1 MTSDFLPTVTGCG
14 SGNGRRQI
22 LLLLLVTTMMLMMIS
37 PSSCFSTSNSGLII
51 PSSLLSSSSV
61 IQSSRTSR
69 TTMVILS
76 SKKDNNNN
84 NNDLD
89 DDDDEINFSLVDR
102 RKALIGVGGIV
113 SSSLLFNSHSF
124 NSNNNVAMAA
134 EPTST
139 SSTTSTSA
147 SITKKV
153 FPTWTIGPKNNQV
166 QFPTMALNTVGLS
179 AEDTVRACTIA
190 VQYGFTH
197 FDFHPG
203 KERDGVS
210 QFMKLGKID
219 RSKLF
224 LNTKIRKPKPG
235 TSPEDAAIEVQ
246 KQIEDDLQAL
256 NTNYV
261 DMLMLRDSP
270 DCEVM
275 KSQWAVLEN
284 ALLTGKTKSIGVVNY
299 CEESLRCLLKSCK
312 IKPAINYYYLHV
324 GMTSSGTSMLSGS
337 ELLRGYKLRDYCDRY
352 KIKTF
357 AYGAFGEPEANKSIE
372 LLSNPLL
379 KSIGDGTNN
388 IYNFKNHGDSSRT
401 PEEVA
406 LRWVIQS
413 GAAVS
418 VRPTLDYGLGKS
430 ICSASSSNECESSIK
445 LRSDVFDWSLT
456 GEEMNK
462 LTNILKSD
470 DNPTLFSSAGCPD
483 SFSL

>member
-14 SGNGRRQI
+14 CGSGSGRWQI
-22 LLLLLVTTMMLMMIS
+22 LLLVTTMMMIS
-37 PSSCFSTSNSGLII
+37 SSSCFSTGNSGLII
-51 PSSLLSSSSV
+51 PSSLSSSSSAV
-61 IQSSRTSR
+61 RSSRTSR

-76 SKKDNNNN
+76 SKKGN

-89 DDDDEINFSLVDR
+89 DGNDKVNVSLFDR
-102 RKALIGVGGIV
+102 RKALVGVGGLV
-113 SSSLLFNSHSF
+113 SSSLIYNSYSF
-124 NSNNNVAMAA
+124 NNNNVAMASASAA

-139 SSTTSTSA
+139 TTSTTSSSTST
-147 SITKKV
+147 IKKA
-153 FPTWTIGPKNNQV
+153 FPTWTIGPKNNEV

-179 AEDTVRACTIA
+179 TDDTVRACAIA
-190 VQYGFTH
+190 IQYGFTH

-203 KERDGVS
+203 KERDGIS
-210 QFMKLGKID
+210 QFMKLGKIE

-235 TSPEDAAIEVQ
+235 TSPEDAAIEAQ
-246 KQIEDDLQAL
+246 KQIDDDLQAL
-256 NTNYV
+256 NTDYV

-275 KSQWAVLEN
+275 QAQWTVLEN
-284 ALLTGKTKSIGVVNY
+284 ALLQGKTKSIGVVNY
-299 CEESLRCLLKSCK
+299 CEKSLRCLLKTCK
-312 IKPAINYYYLHV
+312 IKPAVNYYYLHV
-324 GMTSSGTSMLSGS
+324 GMTSSGTSLLSGDDT
-337 ELLRGYKLRDYCDRY
+337 LRGYKLREYCDRY

-357 AYGAFGEPEANKSIE
+357 AYGAFGEPEANKSDE
-372 LLSNPLL
+372 LLNNPLL
-379 KSIGDGTNN
+379 KSIGDGTKN
-388 IYNFKNHGDSSRT
+388 IYNYKNHGQSSRT

-430 ICSASSSNECESSIK
+430 VCSASSNECESSIK

-462 LTNILKSD
+462 LTNIIKSD

-483 SFSL
+483 SFSK